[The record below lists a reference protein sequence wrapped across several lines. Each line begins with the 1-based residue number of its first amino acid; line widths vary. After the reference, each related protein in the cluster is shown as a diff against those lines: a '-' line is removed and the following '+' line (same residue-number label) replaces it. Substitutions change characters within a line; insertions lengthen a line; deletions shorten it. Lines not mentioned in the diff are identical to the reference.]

1 MVTQVL
7 FKSPDGGF
15 EHPHIE
21 CTIYTIGPYTPR
33 GTIGVNLMRT
43 VFNIEIKTDIPANDE
58 ARRQALIELF
68 TRVSRELLTKATLV
82 SKGVSPDFKL
92 SSIDNEKG
100 EQEYPLF

>member
-1 MVTQVL
+1 
-7 FKSPDGGF
+7 
-15 EHPHIE
+15 
-21 CTIYTIGPYTPR
+21 
-33 GTIGVNLMRT
+33 MRT